1 MANFQYNPPFPA
13 VVPGDQSTFTRT
25 YEHRNWV
32 DGQDM
37 VQAGTTPDELGM
49 NARLNALEADLDAV
63 KADLVQSY
71 KLISDLRKAL
81 AVALGQIQS
90 ELNKKTDKQKE
101 GKDSKDGKE
110 TKETKD
116 AKDGKET
123 KESKD
128 GKETK
133 ETKEHKD
140 GKETK
145 EHKEEKDGKEGL
157 NAVER
162 LPLAPPEGQPPGLWA
177 ASDENANRHEGAADV
192 ERGRAFIRIDER
204 PNVGDRILAREPQ
217 PPSFAP

>member
-1 MANFQYNPPFPA
+1 MANFVYVPPFPA
-13 VVPGDQSTFTRT
+13 IVPADQSTFTRT

-32 DGQDM
+32 DGQDV
-37 VQAGTTPDELGM
+37 VQAGATPDEQGM
-49 NARLNALEADLDAV
+49 NARLNALELDLDAV

-90 ELNKKTDKQKE
+90 ELNKKTDKTKE

-116 AKDGKET
+116 SKDGKES

-145 EHKEEKDGKEGL
+145 ESKEDKDGKESL
-157 NAVER
+157 NAIEKQDNQ
-162 LPLAPPEGQPPGLWA
+162 QPQVFEPDLMALDVDDG
-177 ASDENANRHEGAADV
+177 GGGADV
-192 ERGRAFIRIDER
+192 ESGRAFIRIDER
-204 PNVGDRILAREPQ
+204 PRVGDRILARDPDL
-217 PPSFAP
+217 PAPAP